1 MRLIDADALKE
12 SIGPVGLLIAYRDP
26 EVKRIKNVIDNQP
39 TAYDVDKVI
48 ERLEYHAMYT
58 LDSEIPEIYL
68 DTAISVVKGAVKDE

>member
-1 MRLIDADALKE
+1 MRLIDADKLKRGFDKYYTKSRADQLKE
-12 SIGPVGLLIAYRDP
+12 I
-26 EVKRIKNVIDNQP
+26 IDNQP

-68 DTAISVVKGAVKDE
+68 DTAISVVKGAVKDEKC